1 MPTLASSLLEF
12 IMNLL
17 RDPRAADEFNADPDA
32 ALASAGLS
40 NVCSD
45 DVDAIMPVIMDY
57 APVGS
62 GSSFDREYNTGGNH
76 GGNSGDWSSDNSGW
90 GHGRDDDDDDDH
102 GHGRGRDDDDDH
114 GHGRGRDD
122 DDDHGH
128 GGGGRGDHD
137 HDHAVQQL
145 THIVNNYSYT
155 SVVDDRD
162 TITDQSVNQNIWAN
176 GDVTQWFDNDAVVAS
191 GDHSIA
197 AGGDADVD
205 NSTGD
210 EHNHSVN
217 LTTGDVG
224 GGIAI
229 GNTDNSVEDSYN
241 DDHSTNDDHSVED
254 SYNTDLDLDVDVTDS
269 YNDNDGIDGDN
280 NAVGNTDNS
289 LDNVGNIDNSLDNVG
304 NEDNDVTVGDV
315 AIDASQDNDGIDVT
329 TGDIAVDAS
338 SQENVGND
346 NSLDNVGN
354 GNAIGNEDNDV
365 IVQDNVVAV
374 GNEDN
379 DTTIGDID
387 AEFTAVDESINDS
400 VVIADNDNNDL
411 LTDNDVV
418 DADVVVE

>member
-45 DVDAIMPVIMDY
+45 DVDAIMPVILDY

-90 GHGRDDDDDDDH
+90 GHGRDDDDDDDHGHGRGRDDDDDHGHGRGRDDDDDH

-224 GGIAI
+224 GGI
-229 GNTDNSVEDSYN
+229 
-241 DDHSTNDDHSVED
+241 
-254 SYNTDLDLDVDVTDS
+254 
-269 YNDNDGIDGDN
+269 
-280 NAVGNTDNS
+280 
-289 LDNVGNIDNSLDNVG
+289 
-304 NEDNDVTVGDV
+304 
-315 AIDASQDNDGIDVT
+315 
-329 TGDIAVDAS
+329 
-338 SQENVGND
+338 
-346 NSLDNVGN
+346 
-354 GNAIGNEDNDV
+354 
-365 IVQDNVVAV
+365 
-374 GNEDN
+374 
-379 DTTIGDID
+379 
-387 AEFTAVDESINDS
+387 
-400 VVIADNDNNDL
+400 
-411 LTDNDVV
+411 
-418 DADVVVE
+418 